1 MVKDEERT
9 KEVIAEGREDGGVVV
24 NVGKD
29 EDKIKEVIDEG

>member
-1 MVKDEERT
+1 MKDEERT
-9 KEVIAEGREDGGVVV
+9 KEVIDEGRADGGVVV